1 MCQGI
6 TRRTK
11 CAKGGRPPKSRTV
24 VIHVQARAY
33 LINIRTLSKITDL
46 IRLTSDH
53 IKDNPHQQYSLNSPR
68 IAPYY
73 STIASNIVPISK
85 L

>member
-1 MCQGI
+1 MLGEDKEEKMCQGM

-24 VIHVQARAY
+24 VIHLQARAY

-53 IKDNPHQQYSLNSPR
+53 IKDNPHQQYSL
-68 IAPYY
+68 AQKFYQ
-73 STIASNIVPISK
+73 TKQV